1 MEAEG
6 FHLNRLFFFFLAVW
20 SLVGHLDLIMIKEFY
35 FSTFFSLSQKF
46 KGPSWTSHL
55 HFFFKWQR

>member
-35 FSTFFSLSQKF
+35 FSTFSLSLSLSQKF
-46 KGPSWTSHL
+46 KGPS
-55 HFFFKWQR
+55 

>member
-35 FSTFFSLSQKF
+35 FSTFFSLSLSQKF
-46 KGPSWTSHL
+46 KGPS
-55 HFFFKWQR
+55 